1 MKGWYSTVGPGEHGI
16 FFAAMLTDFY
26 CTATELE
33 KSQPTQLRHSEGMS
47 LARVL
52 LMQVMRS
59 YIRIALY
66 GCLYLYI
73 YTYIYVYIHIYLCIY
88 MHIYIYIYINI
99 YIYICVYI
107 YIHM

>member
-16 FFAAMLTDFY
+16 FFAAMLTVFY

-33 KSQPTQLRHSEGMS
+33 NSQPTQLRHSEGMP

-52 LMQVMRS
+52 LMQAMRS

-66 GCLYLYI
+66 ECMYI
-73 YTYIYVYIHIYLCIY
+73 Y
-88 MHIYIYIYINI
+88 MYIYIDR
-99 YIYICVYI
+99 
-107 YIHM
+107 